1 MAERVSVI
9 VNPEA
14 GRGRGRRMISEITA
28 RFAEAGIN
36 DIRLTSTAG
45 EERAI
50 ARDAIASGATTLA
63 VVGGD
68 GTTNH
73 VANAILDSGSDVRL
87 AILPAGTGNDFAKVV
102 GTNTTDIASV
112 AMLCAHPGG
121 VRVDVGKVEDRY
133 FLNCCGFGFD
143 VAVLEGIARTQW
155 LRGNAVYL
163 YTALRQLLS
172 YKGTRAA
179 VAGDSTELYML
190 VVVANSEYFGGL
202 FRIAPGARVTDG
214 ELDAISV
221 RNVSK
226 TRRLKIFSA
235 AVNGDHARF
244 PECSMDRAAS
254 FALSF
259 PEAPSYEIDGELHRA
274 RTSNLTVSCCP
285 SALRVVTA
293 Q

>member
-1 MAERVSVI
+1 MAERVTVI
-9 VNPEA
+9 VNPKA
-14 GRGRGRRMISEITA
+14 GRGRGGRMVPEITA
-28 RFAEAGIN
+28 RFAEAGIT
-36 DIRLTSTAG
+36 DVKTTSNAG
-45 EERAI
+45 DEREI
-50 ARDAIASGATTLA
+50 ARDAIAAGSTTLA

-73 VANAILDSGSDVRL
+73 VANAILDSGNDVRL

-143 VAVLEGIARTQW
+143 VAVLEGIERTPW

-163 YTALRQLLS
+163 YTALQQLLT
-172 YKGTRAA
+172 YKGIRAS
-179 VAGDSTELYML
+179 VGPDGTDLYML
-190 VVVANSEYFGGL
+190 VVVANSEYFGGM

-214 ELDAISV
+214 ELDAIAV

-226 TRRLKIFSA
+226 ARRLKIFRSA
-235 AVNGDHARF
+235 VSGDHARF
-244 PECSMDRAAS
+244 AECRMDRASS
-254 FALSF
+254 FRLAF
-259 PEAPSYEIDGELHRA
+259 PEVPSYETDGELHRA
-274 RTSNLTVSCCP
+274 RTSVLTVTCSP